1 MKYYCEYI
9 RAFEV
14 KYCNGKD
21 IPFVIMTSED
31 TYAKTIELLEEN
43 HYFGLHKDHITILNQ
58 EKVPAMIDNEARF
71 GMM

>member
-1 MKYYCEYI
+1 
-9 RAFEV
+9 
-14 KYCNGKD
+14 
-21 IPFVIMTSED
+21 MTSED